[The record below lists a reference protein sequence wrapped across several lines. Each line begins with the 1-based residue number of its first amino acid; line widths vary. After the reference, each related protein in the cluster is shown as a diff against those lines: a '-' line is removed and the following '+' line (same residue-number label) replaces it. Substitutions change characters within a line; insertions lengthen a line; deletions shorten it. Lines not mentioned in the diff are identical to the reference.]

1 MAVQTKVTRAVAAA
15 LTAGLVFTTIPAEA
29 GGLRR
34 GFLPGL
40 IGGFALGGFALG
52 ALAASAQ
59 AAQQNETLYATLPD
73 EAEEY
78 VETGPVR
85 RFSPA
90 QQRAR
95 RLQAVAPRR
104 AAVGLSSSTL
114 DRCRDA
120 IAAVSRRHGSV
131 AVRVATAGA
140 VERTAGGGI
149 SAPLNARIEY
159 ARRGKTQVRQAR
171 VACQI
176 NGAGQVV
183 AFR

>member
-1 MAVQTKVTRAVAAA
+1 MAVQLKTSKTVAAA
-15 LTAGLVFTTIPAEA
+15 LAAGLVFTSIPAEA
-29 GGLRR
+29 GGLGR

-40 IGGFALGGFALG
+40 IGGLALG
-52 ALAASAQ
+52 ALAASAH
-59 AAQQNETLYATLPD
+59 AAQQNEALYATLPD
-73 EAEEY
+73 EGEEY
-78 VETGPVR
+78 LEPGPVR

-90 QQRAR
+90 RQRAR
-95 RLQAVAPRR
+95 RLQAVMPRR

-114 DRCRDA
+114 DRCRNA

-131 AVRVATAGA
+131 AVRVASAGA

-171 VACQI
+171 VTCQI